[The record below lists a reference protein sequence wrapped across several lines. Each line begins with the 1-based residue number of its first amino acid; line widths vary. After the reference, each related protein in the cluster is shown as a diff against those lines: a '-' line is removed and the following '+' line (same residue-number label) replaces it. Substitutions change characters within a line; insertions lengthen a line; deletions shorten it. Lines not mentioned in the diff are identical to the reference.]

1 MGFDCRTS
9 TGLEETDSI
18 LGGHKQNLM
27 NTRAHGKEQ
36 RSHRRLNQTYLLA
49 LEGLLGR
56 RWLAGAH
63 RRDRGTGC
71 SRPGRWPPG
80 VSPLGGSVSSVAQ
93 LCLILCDPMDC
104 NTLGFPAHH
113 QFPEFTQTHVHRV
126 GDDIQPS
133 HPLSSPSPSTYNLFQ
148 HQGLFQRV
156 SSSHQVDEFQ
166 LQHKSFQ

>member
-27 NTRAHGKEQ
+27 NTRAQGKEQ

-56 RWLAGAH
+56 RGLAGAH
-63 RRDRGTGC
+63 RGDRGTGC

-80 VSPLGGSVSSVAQ
+80 VSPLGGSVQFSCSVLS
-93 LCLILCDPMDC
+93 LCNSMNCSTPGLSV
-104 NTLGFPAHH
+104 HH
-113 QFPEFTQTHVHRV
+113 QLPEFTQTHVHQV
-126 GDDIQPS
+126 GDAIQPS
-133 HPLSSPSPSTYNLFQ
+133 HPLSSPSPPAPNPSQ
-148 HQGLFQRV
+148 HQPFPM
-156 SSSHQVDEFQ
+156 SQ
-166 LQHKSFQ
+166 LSA